1 MITEVIKRPNIILPK
16 RHIILISHMRA
27 NTTLLGHIFGS
38 HDDISGYYEH
48 HIGYYSWKSLL
59 RKKIKFF
66 NENPREP
73 VTSIYFDK
81 VLHNEHYID
90 DKVLKSNNVSAFFML
105 RQPEMTVKSIVSLY
119 KKIDPKDEL
128 ANPGYAA
135 EYYINR
141 LEEIL
146 RIASKYSETKEVY
159 YLDSEALVSS
169 SELALSKMSDWFSIK
184 PELKSEYKTFDL
196 SGKKKYGDSSDN
208 IKKGVIS
215 TKSSNYDGIEVEKEL
230 LKRCVDSYNVTR
242 DSLLSLSKSCVTH
255 NDQIRS

>member
-1 MITEVIKRPNIILPK
+1 
-16 RHIILISHMRA
+16 MRA
-27 NTTLLGHIFGS
+27 NTTLLGHVFGS

-66 NENPREP
+66 NENPSEP

-81 VLHNEHYID
+81 VLHNEHHID
-90 DKVLKSNNVSAFFML
+90 SKVLKRNNFSVFFML

-119 KKIDPKDEL
+119 KKFDPKDEL
-128 ANPGYAA
+128 ANPSYAA

-141 LEEIL
+141 LEEML
-146 RIASKYSETKEVY
+146 RIASKYSETKDVY
-159 YLDSEALVSS
+159 YLDSEALISE

-184 PELKSEYKTFDL
+184 PELKSEYKTFEL
-196 SGKKKYGDSSDN
+196 SGKKKYGDSSEN

-215 TKSSNYDGIEVEKEL
+215 SSLSNYDQIYIEEES
-230 LKRCVDSYNVTR
+230 LKHCIDAYNVTR
-242 DSLLSLSKSCVTH
+242 EGLLHLAKSYVI
-255 NDQIRS
+255 QRQR